1 MPNISKILEID
12 NCNKDI
18 LTQVI
23 YCAEFWEKIAPAK
36 SINAKFIAPNV
47 LHSKIIDEINIINL
61 RVETEGELVFTDK
74 GEELGKGRVIEF
86 NIRNNKEIRELEG
99 RIRIKPLS
107 PLKSKV
113 GVFIESFSLESN
125 FLKLIG
131 SAAEFILQSKI
142 TEIMRNLE
150 KCCKTSDLKDFL

>member
-23 YCAEFWEKIAPAK
+23 YYAEFWEKITPAK

-47 LHSKIIDEINIINL
+47 LYSKIIDEINIINL
-61 RVETEGELVFTDK
+61 KVETEGELVFTDK

-99 RIRIKPLS
+99 RIRIKHLS

-113 GVFIESFSLESN
+113 GVFIETFSLEYN

-142 TEIMRNLE
+142 TEILRNLE
-150 KCCKTSDLKDFL
+150 KYCKTSDLKDFL